1 MSIYDTKQNEDSLE
15 RRLLDANPIIEA
27 FGNAKTVTN
36 ENSSRFCKHTH
47 MKFTEY
53 GYIHSANIEAY
64 LLEKSRVAHVPLKE
78 RNYHIFYQILAAC
91 AQNEPR
97 LAKYELPDPSV
108 NFKLIGEGL

>member
-1 MSIYDTKQNEDSLE
+1 MSIYDTKQTEDSLE
-15 RRLLDANPIIEA
+15 RRLIDANPIIEA
-27 FGNAKTVTN
+27 FGNSKTVTN

-64 LLEKSRVAHVPLKE
+64 LLEKSRVALVPSGE

-91 AQNEPR
+91 A
-97 LAKYELPDPSV
+97 AKDP
-108 NFKLIGEGL
+108 KMDKYCL